1 MQNVELQEL
10 KDYCGFNYI
19 IDYCKDKGIAYT
31 SYRWR
36 QIEPLLEAAIE
47 NASASKDI

>member
-19 IDYCKDKGIAYT
+19 IDYCKVKGIAYT